1 MYSYKRQFVSARV
14 VFDRN
19 YQRHVVFYF
28 HIFYFHIF
36 YFHSCRIV
44 CYIFVLLACGRGGKE
59 AKLRRSENDKLFRDG
74 IGILIDHSIETLA
87 RQRIQLLTIERYG
100 VTNTSKWDAEIQHFI
115 DKVLFPY
122 VVAKD
127 KVLIPFFVP

>member
-1 MYSYKRQFVSARV
+1 MIGIISAMWFFIFIFFIFIFFIFIAVVLFVISLFFWHAGE
-14 VFDRN
+14 
-19 YQRHVVFYF
+19 
-28 HIFYFHIF
+28 
-36 YFHSCRIV
+36 
-44 CYIFVLLACGRGGKE
+44 AGKE
-59 AKLRRSENDKLFRDG
+59 ATLRRSENDKLFRDG

-87 RQRIQLLTIERYG
+87 RQRIQLITIERYG

-115 DKVLFPY
+115 DKVLFPD